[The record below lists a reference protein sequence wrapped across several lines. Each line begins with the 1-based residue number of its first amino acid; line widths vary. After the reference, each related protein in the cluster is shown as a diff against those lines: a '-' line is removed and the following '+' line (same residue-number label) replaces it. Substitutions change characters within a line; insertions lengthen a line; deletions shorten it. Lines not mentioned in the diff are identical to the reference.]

1 MCDGGDLLNMWE
13 ARVKLC
19 LMKSSKWK
27 ENTIYGSNML
37 LAISI
42 EQR

>member
-13 ARVKLC
+13 ARVKC

-37 LAISI
+37 LAVSI
-42 EQR
+42 EQI